1 MSVGKV
7 GKDGQ
12 HDGHADDHGAG
23 AGEAERAKGGQ
34 ERAGANQTEFPPCPK
49 PEAGNSIGLD
59 WRAWG
64 RVWGGRAGF
73 GGVGWVRSGRVGLD
87 WGWDW
92 GLVGVGGGG

>member
-12 HDGHADDHGAG
+12 HDGHANNHGG
-23 AGEAERAKGGQ
+23 GAERAKGGQ
-34 ERAGANQTEFPPCPK
+34 ERAGANRTEFPPRPK

-64 RVWGGRAGF
+64 RVWGEEGR
-73 GGVGWVRSGRVGLD
+73 GGEGREGGWMGQVRPGRTGL
-87 WGWDW
+87 
-92 GLVGVGGGG
+92 GVRPVRGD